1 MGSGESAERRDQ
13 RESMIGARPSGAAR
27 VTTATANT
35 RVADAVDKVCG
46 APRAVKDEVGPL
58 ARAERRHRAVL
69 PVHTNTRSQMSD
81 LPIHSLCKARVRMR
95 TTPES
100 GCRR

>member
-46 APRAVKDEVGPL
+46 APRAVEDEVGPL
-58 ARAERRHRAVL
+58 ARAERDDGTVLERLGGRVRDDRRHV
-69 PVHTNTRSQMSD
+69 PVHAILGEVS
-81 LPIHSLCKARVRMR
+81 
-95 TTPES
+95 
-100 GCRR
+100 